1 MAKYPKA
8 QGGGWYKLSNGE
20 KVQGEEG
27 AIEAQALLDE
37 SELAPEKPPAPEPA
51 PESAPEPQSAAPV
64 TPNYEEVLAA
74 RRDMERKHDYVRT
87 VSNRLRAVGTDLSEF
102 KTRDL
107 KVAEQREALAEARAA
122 AAAATDKYN
131 KLKQGK

>member
-20 KVQGEEG
+20 KVQGEES

-37 SELAPEKPPAPEPA
+37 SELAPEEPP
-51 PESAPEPQSAAPV
+51 APEPQSAAPV

-87 VSNRLRAVGTDLSEF
+87 VSNRLRAVATDLSDF

-107 KVAEQREALAEARAA
+107 KVAEQREALAAARAA